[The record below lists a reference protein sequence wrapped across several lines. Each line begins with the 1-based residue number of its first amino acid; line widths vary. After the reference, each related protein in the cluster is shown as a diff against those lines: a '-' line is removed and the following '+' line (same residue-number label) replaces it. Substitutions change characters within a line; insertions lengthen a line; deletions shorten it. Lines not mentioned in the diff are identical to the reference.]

1 MQLLREKYQ
10 YAPIDK
16 VTTIDRKR
24 KYKLPDGTSVPSV
37 TTILSATTSE
47 EKKRS
52 LQQWRERVGVKEAQE
67 ITTEAA
73 NVGTLMH
80 KNLESYINE
89 QPRKAG
95 GNMIHKQAYN
105 MSNVIITEGLRY
117 IDEIYGTEV
126 SLYYSG
132 LYAGTTDCVGLWK
145 GNLAILDF
153 KQTNKPKKREW
164 VDDYFCQIAAYAQ
177 AHNEMFETKIN
188 TGVILMCS
196 RDLLYQ
202 EFVIEGKEFDNAA
215 NIWNDKV
222 AQYYNV

>member
-1 MQLLREKYQ
+1 MLLLEKYE
-10 YAPIDK
+10 YSPIER

-24 KYKLPDGTSVPSV
+24 HYKLPDGSSVPSV
-37 TTILSATTSE
+37 TTILDATKSK
-47 EKKRS
+47 EKREA
-52 LQQWRERVGVKEAQE
+52 LANWRKRVGTDQAQQ
-67 ITTEAA
+67 ISTEAA

-80 KNLESYINE
+80 KNLQLYINSDK
-89 QPRKAG
+89 RKVG
-95 GNMIHKQAYN
+95 SNQIHQQAYN
-105 MSNVIITEGLRY
+105 MSNVIIAEGLRQVA
-117 IDEIYGTEV
+117 EIYGTEV
-126 SLYYSG
+126 ALYYSG
-132 LYAGTTDCVGLWK
+132 LYAGTTDCIGLWN
-145 GNLAILDF
+145 GELAVLDF